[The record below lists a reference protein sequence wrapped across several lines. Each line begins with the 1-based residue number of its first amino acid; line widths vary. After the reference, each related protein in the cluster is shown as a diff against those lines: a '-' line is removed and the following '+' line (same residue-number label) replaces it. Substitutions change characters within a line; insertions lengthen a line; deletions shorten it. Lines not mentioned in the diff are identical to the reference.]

1 MLLVLLFHLWPEQ
14 MPGGYIGVDVFFV
27 ISGFLITAHL
37 LGEVER
43 TGTIRL
49 RSFWARRVRRLLP
62 AAYLVLLVSAVGTLL
77 LVPRVLWQQFFGE
90 VLASALYV
98 ENWALAV
105 ASVDYLATGNTASPV
120 QHYWTL
126 SAEEQFYLAWPVLM
140 LLGVWLTGRGRARS
154 RGSLL
159 STGATSGM
167 LLTGTAAMGG
177 ATRFAGTTTTMT
189 RPGLPALAD
198 DPTTGL
204 VLGRRRAVRWESPTT
219 TALLLVLSAVFA
231 LSLVYSLWVTVTDPA
246 WTYFVTPARAWEFGA
261 GALLVFA
268 PAVSTF
274 LSRLGRVLLGWVA
287 LAGLVVAAQVLDAGT
302 PMPGTAAVWVVLA
315 AAALIWVGAPAHPL
329 SSARLLSLAPA
340 RFLGDISYSVY
351 LWHWPLIV
359 LVPYATGRTLTGEDK
374 LAILLGTLVLA
385 AATKYVIEDP
395 VRAHHQVT
403 GPRTRA
409 TFTSAAVGTVLVA
422 TLCVL
427 PSYAVER
434 EVLDTEQTTSALTA
448 RPPDCFGA
456 AARAT
461 RARGCP
467 NPALAG
473 TIVPTP
479 AAARTDYARFPQ
491 CVAPETVG
499 RLQPCTFG
507 TPRRGVPH
515 LAVVGDSHARVLMAM
530 LEPLVEQ
537 GRITADLYA
546 LSGCPWTATPSSRR
560 TEAGAA
566 CADFRQQLGRRLDRA
581 AAQYDA
587 VATSARLSTLRGDP
601 EERVAGLVAAWRR
614 VTESG
619 VPVLA
624 LRDNPQERDPAAN
637 PQLCL
642 AEVDVGEANQRCALD
657 RAAHLTRWYDALS
670 VAARRTPGAHV
681 VNLTRFYCDQLTCP
695 VVIGGVNVYHDNNHV
710 SATYAR
716 TLAPYVLR
724 RIAPYL

>member
-1 MLLVLLFHLWPEQ
+1 MRQEIQGLRALAVLLVLLFHLWPEQ
-14 MPGGYIGVDVFFV
+14 LPGGYVGVDVFFV

-37 LGEVER
+37 LVEVER
-43 TGTIRL
+43 TGTVWL
-49 RSFWARRVRRLLP
+49 RQFWARRVRRLLP
-62 AAYLVLLVSAVGTLL
+62 AAYLVLLVSALGTLL

-105 ASVDYLATGNTASPV
+105 ASVDYLASGNTASPV

-126 SAEEQFYLAWPVLM
+126 AVEEQFYLVWPVLM
-140 LLGVWLTGRGRARS
+140 LVGAWL
-154 RGSLL
+154 
-159 STGATSGM
+159 
-167 LLTGTAAMGG
+167 
-177 ATRFAGTTTTMT
+177 AG
-189 RPGLPALAD
+189 
-198 DPTTGL
+198 
-204 VLGRRRAVRWESPTT
+204 GRRRALRRADPLRTR
-219 TALLLVLSAVFA
+219 LLLVLGAVFA
-231 LSLVYSLWVTVTDPA
+231 LSLGYSLVVTATDPA

-261 GALLVFA
+261 GALLAFA
-268 PAVSTF
+268 PAVASY
-274 LSRLGRVLLGWVA
+274 LSPLGRVLLGWAA
-287 LAGLVVAAQVLDAGT
+287 LAVLVLAALVLDAGT

-315 AAALIWVGAPAHPL
+315 SAALIWVGAPAHPL
-329 SSARLLSLAPA
+329 SSARLLSLAPV

-359 LVPYATGRTLTGEDK
+359 LVPYATERALTGGDK
-374 LAILLGTLVLA
+374 VGILLGTLVLA
-385 AATKYVIEDP
+385 AATKYWIEDP
-395 VRAHHQVT
+395 VRAHHQAAGLRT
-403 GPRTRA
+403 GS
-409 TFTSAAVGTVLVA
+409 TFTSAAVGTLLVA

-427 PSYAVER
+427 PSYAVEQ
-434 EVLDTEQTTSALTA
+434 EVARTGQTTSALAA

-456 AARAT
+456 AARVPRT
-461 RARGCP
+461 KGCP
-467 NPALAG
+467 NPELTG
-473 TIVPTP
+473 TMVPSP
-479 AAARTDYARFPQ
+479 AAARSDYARFPQ
-491 CVAPETVG
+491 CSAHEALAPETSTPVG
-499 RLQPCTFG
+499 RRSLQPCEFG

-530 LEPLVEQ
+530 LEPLVER

-560 TEAGAA
+560 TESGAA
-566 CADFRQQLGRRLDRA
+566 CADFRRQLGRRLDRA
-581 AAQYDA
+581 AAEYDA

-601 EERVAGLVAAWRR
+601 EDRVTDLVTAWRR

-624 LRDNPQERDPAAN
+624 LRDNPQARDPAAN

-642 AEVDVGEANQRCALD
+642 AEVHASLANELCALD
-657 RAAHLTRWYDALS
+657 RADRLTRWYDALS

-681 VNLTRFYCDQLTCP
+681 VDLTRFYCDRRTCP

-716 TLAPYVLR
+716 TLAPYVMR
-724 RIAPYL
+724 RIARYL